1 VRVVR
6 TPDARVIL
14 DLTGRLA
21 GRGAYLCNDA
31 ACFDTATRK
40 RALEHAL
47 GVAVPADLAAQLATG
62 PDGLATVTAAATLT
76 TEPAQAL
83 SPRPDATPDTTPRGG
98 AHGQK

>member
-6 TPDARVIL
+6 TPDARVAL

-40 RALEHAL
+40 RAIEHAL
-47 GVAVPADLAAQLATG
+47 GVAVPAELASQLATG
-62 PDGLATVTAAATLT
+62 PDGLAVAAAATTT
-76 TEPAQAL
+76 TETTQAL
-83 SPRPDATPDTTPRGG
+83 SPRPDTTPNTTPRGG